1 MPAVHPCEGI
11 GSKDAGC
18 QAEVVGQAEKIFYTR
33 EGGGSLI
40 RKQVSRSWQ
49 GIPIRSSRN
58 CQ

>member
-33 EGGGSLI
+33 GGGWILDKKTGFLLLG
-40 RKQVSRSWQ
+40 RDTSRHLK
-49 GIPIRSSRN
+49 G
-58 CQ
+58 

>member
-33 EGGGSLI
+33 GGWILDKKTGFLLLG
-40 RKQVSRSWQ
+40 RDTSRHLK
-49 GIPIRSSRN
+49 G
-58 CQ
+58 